1 LQDDEFLQDCDKS
14 GHIVDMA
21 ELGVISGSLG
31 IVSLAFQVS
40 ESVMKLKSFLDS
52 VKDAPDEIKYTIRQI
67 EALDLVLSSA
77 DVHGDDDDSSEAT
90 AVAMRTSKIFLVQAA
105 GALETSVKDLDLAI
119 RKRKVGSFKAVLK
132 QSVID
137 KLKQRLRDAQ
147 DLLIL
152 SNSYYSQYVL
162 DFRY

>member
-1 LQDDEFLQDCDKS
+1 
-14 GHIVDMA
+14 MA

-77 DVHGDDDDSSEAT
+77 DVHEYDDDSSEAT
-90 AVAMRTSKIFLVQAA
+90 TVAMRTSKVFLVQAA
-105 GALETSVKDLDLAI
+105 RALETSVKDLVRSGDWEEEEGGLFQ
-119 RKRKVGSFKAVLK
+119 G
-132 QSVID
+132 
-137 KLKQRLRDAQ
+137 
-147 DLLIL
+147 
-152 SNSYYSQYVL
+152 
-162 DFRY
+162 

>member
-1 LQDDEFLQDCDKS
+1 
-14 GHIVDMA
+14 MA

-40 ESVMKLKSFLDS
+40 ESVMKLKIFLDS
-52 VKDAPDEIKYTIRQI
+52 VKDAPDDIKYTIRQI
-67 EALDLVLSSA
+67 EALDLVLSSV
-77 DVHGDDDDSSEAT
+77 DVHEDDDDSSEAT

-105 GALETSVKDLDLAI
+105 RALETSVKDLDLAI
-119 RKRKVGSFKAVLK
+119 GKRKKMGSFKAVLK

-147 DLLIL
+147 DLLVL
-152 SNSYYSQYVL
+152 SNQYYSQYVL

>member
-1 LQDDEFLQDCDKS
+1 
-14 GHIVDMA
+14 MA

-31 IVSLAFQVS
+31 IVSLAVQVS
-40 ESVMKLKSFLDS
+40 DSVMKLKSFLDS

-67 EALDLVLSSA
+67 EAWNLVLSSA
-77 DVHGDDDDSSEAT
+77 DPHEDDEELCEAT
-90 AVAMRTSKIFLVQAA
+90 AVATRTSKIFLVQAV
-105 GALETSVKDLDLAI
+105 GALEMSVKDLDLAVG
-119 RKRKVGSFKAVLK
+119 KRNKVGSFKAVLR

-147 DLLIL
+147 DLLAL
-152 SNSYYSQYVL
+152 SNQYYSQFVL